1 MTRMNR
7 EVSFFEEQIY
17 GMLFVDELHIVIDG
31 MSTEH
36 TTGWQWA
43 SIVHVTMR
51 PSDITACRPSA
62 YSCCCCDLQAP
73 SHWKCP
79 PPGRYYHATH
89 GLEPFRSETI
99 EHQSWCERRK
109 LCRINWHSVIAL
121 LKKSVCWILREKWGV
136 LAMFSLCCTKTASLQ
151 HCYIGFIITYSMHH
165 GY

>member
-43 SIVHVTMR
+43 CIVHVTMR

-79 PPGRYYHATH
+79 PPRKILPRHTWLRAIQVWDHWTSVLMWKKETLQDKLAFSYSTAEKECALNSEREMRCFSYVFTVLHKNCFIATFLYRLYYY
-89 GLEPFRSETI
+89 L
-99 EHQSWCERRK
+99 
-109 LCRINWHSVIAL
+109 
-121 LKKSVCWILREKWGV
+121 
-136 LAMFSLCCTKTASLQ
+136 
-151 HCYIGFIITYSMHH
+151 
-165 GY
+165 